1 MYVSLVIKA
10 WPMPGFFMRAAAL
23 SESSYS
29 RFRRCDMGA
38 GFRFIH
44 NGLRQ

>member
-1 MYVSLVIKA
+1 
-10 WPMPGFFMRAAAL
+10 MRAAAL

-38 GFRFIH
+38 DFRFIH
-44 NGLRQ
+44 NGLRQLVNQEHTQP